1 MNMLNCVTGE
11 ENVDTTRVCLS
22 RRGYAGIVPTIT
34 QVGDLVCIFH
44 GSSMP
49 FILRKNEERE
59 RLYRLIGKRYI
70 NGMMHEEPLSFK
82 GVEELNVPRAFILRD
97 RNVIGSLLQ
106 YYTGQISRSRVTNTV
121 VVGSYVFVQGSTK
134 LYFV

>member
-1 MNMLNCVTGE
+1 MNALNCVTEE
-11 ENVDTTRVCLS
+11 ENVDATRVCLS

-49 FILRKNEERE
+49 FILRKSEERE
-59 RLYRLIGKRYI
+59 GLYRLIGQSYI

-82 GVEELNVPRAFILRD
+82 GVEELDVR
-97 RNVIGSLLQ
+97 V
-106 YYTGQISRSRVTNTV
+106 YTKRP
-121 VVGSYVFVQGSTK
+121 
-134 LYFV
+134 